1 MPGARVASVL
11 AVLRDL
17 LDRFGNRNRFGHK
30 RGRWHRRAG
39 KTSPQRGARSSP
51 ADLRGRATRGTR
63 PAKPQWTPLNEG
75 WSCSNHAAMAE
86 PAPASAIEPICSLPL
101 VGATTIED
109 AVFYT
114 AVGAVAF
121 FGVVSWP
128 TAALIGGGPRS
139 ISAPGMSSAPASW
152 LRRAQA

>member
-1 MPGARVASVL
+1 
-11 AVLRDL
+11 
-17 LDRFGNRNRFGHK
+17 
-30 RGRWHRRAG
+30 
-39 KTSPQRGARSSP
+39 
-51 ADLRGRATRGTR
+51 
-63 PAKPQWTPLNEG
+63 
-75 WSCSNHAAMAE
+75 MAE

-128 TAALIGGGPRS
+128 TAALIGGGH
-139 ISAPGMSSAPASW
+139 A
-152 LRRAQA
+152 LHQRARNVVRTGVLAETRAGLIEAVDNVV